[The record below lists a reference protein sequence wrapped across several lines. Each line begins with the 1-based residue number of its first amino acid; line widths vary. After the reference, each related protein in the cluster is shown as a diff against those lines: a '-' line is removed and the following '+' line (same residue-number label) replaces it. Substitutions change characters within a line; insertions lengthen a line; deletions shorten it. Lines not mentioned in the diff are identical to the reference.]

1 MSDQPAQSQTPPLDA
16 DALIFDVGGVFL
28 IPHPEP
34 VSQLLSQHGIE
45 FDVQMIEQAHYAGVG
60 ALDEHIGPGDIP
72 ERYLVSFTEQL
83 GVQAPHHARVHE
95 LLMQIWHTPGLNWW
109 SHEIK
114 GSREGLRALYDAGH
128 TVAIISN
135 ANGTVEQQLL
145 DLGICQVGEGAGTP
159 VRAVIDS
166 HVFGVAKPD
175 PRIFH
180 HVADLLGLP
189 PERCVY
195 VGDTVRYDVLGARA
209 AGFQPFHFDPFGV
222 CRSADVHPHLR
233 AVADLSA
240 MMRPAAR

>member
-1 MSDQPAQSQTPPLDA
+1 MSAPRTQSPTQPMDA

-34 VSQLLSQHGIE
+34 LNQLLGQHGIE
-45 FDVQMIEQAHYAGVG
+45 FDAQMVEQAHYAGVV
-60 ALDEHIGPGDIP
+60 ALDEHTGPGDIP
-72 ERYLVSFTEQL
+72 ERYLVSYIETL
-83 GVQAPHHARVHE
+83 GVHTSHHARVHE
-95 LLMQIWHTPGLNWW
+95 LLLQLWSTPGLNWW
-109 SHEIK
+109 SHEIR

-145 DLGICQVGEGAGTP
+145 DMGICQVGEGAGTP

-180 HVADLLGLP
+180 HVAELLGLP

-233 AVADLSA
+233 AISDLSVLLGSA
-240 MMRPAAR
+240 VG